1 MQPTRNRQLPALQPM
16 SEADRL
22 EYLYNDYLN
31 QGHLVLAVTLT
42 PIVYNDQFAASPSM
56 RSFFEKHFL
65 GKIDRYL
72 PGPLKGKY
80 GYDFVIEQSPAGL
93 WHFHG
98 LLAFRAEAGSRIWK
112 EGGLN
117 HHLRRDLNSMRS
129 QGELR
134 PCRLIDY
141 QIGPVSIVEGG
152 IKAWTGYF
160 TKTSTYISS
169 SNDAWHNSRI
179 ALGTS
184 GSSPGLTQSL
194 KHSAERLRKLRQR
207 SSVC

>member
-1 MQPTRNRQLPALQPM
+1 MQPTCKLELPASQPM

-22 EYLYNDYLN
+22 EYLYNDYLD

-42 PIVYNDQFAASPSM
+42 TNVRDDQFAASPSM

-72 PGPLKGKY
+72 PGPLKDKY
-80 GYDFVIEQSPAGL
+80 CYDFVIEQSPAGL

-98 LLAFRAEAGSRIWK
+98 LLAFRAEAGRRIWK
-112 EGGLN
+112 EGELN
-117 HHLRRDLNSMRS
+117 RHLRRDLNSMRS
-129 QGELR
+129 QGQLR
-134 PCRLIDY
+134 PCRLIGY
-141 QIGPVSIVEGG
+141 EIEPVNIVEGG
-152 IKAWTGYF
+152 IKAWTRYF

-169 SNDAWHNSRI
+169 SGDTWHNPKI

-184 GSSPGLTQSL
+184 GSSPGLMQSS
-194 KHSAERLRKLRQR
+194 KHSAEKLRAMRQR
-207 SSVC
+207 SSGG